1 MADVPHQTSLP
12 WSVAWAVSLRN
23 VRRRLMRSLI
33 TMAGVILAIAFLS
46 FMLVSEQVLI
56 ALIESDDQR
65 LHTAL
70 QDSGIDVY
78 GYQGADRMTMLLLG
92 LALLTAL
99 VGIINS
105 MLMAVTERV
114 REIGTLKC
122 IGALDGFILQTFL
135 IESSLQGLIGTAV
148 GLVVGL
154 AVALISLLASYGGAV
169 LQYFPLLGA
178 LQALGW
184 SLLIGGVIS
193 ILASIAPAQWAAR
206 KQPVEAMRVEE

>member
-1 MADVPHQTSLP
+1 MADVPHQTSQP

-23 VRRRLMRSLI
+23 VRRRLVRSLI

-70 QDSGIDVY
+70 QDSGVDVY
-78 GYQGADRMTMLLLG
+78 GYRGADRMTMLLLG

-114 REIGTLKC
+114 KEIGTLKC

-148 GLVVGL
+148 GLAVGL
-154 AVALISLLASYGGAV
+154 AVALISLLGSYGGAV
-169 LQYFPLLGA
+169 VRYFPLLGA
-178 LQALGW
+178 LQALGL
-184 SLLIGGVIS
+184 SLLIGGAIS